1 MQNYTRLV
9 RLLAILLP
17 GLLYVCSAAEP
28 TQEQSTPRSVPASYQ
43 QAYTTNHYFLV
54 RLSSVPSPAPMQ
66 KYFSLQLDVYDGNNP
81 QQRLLDP
88 QIQIAAGMTHG
99 MKEGFAHEMPSLPR
113 IELADGV
120 TTVSG
125 LFFTMAGDWTLRV
138 TVREGGHEGTADF
151 QLPCCAN

>member
-1 MQNYTRLV
+1 MQTHTRLV

-17 GLLYVCSAAEP
+17 GVLCVCSAAEP
-28 TQEQSTPRSVPASYQ
+28 TQEQSTPRQ

-66 KYFSLQLDVYDGNNP
+66 KYFSLQLDVYDGSNP

-88 QIQIAAGMTHG
+88 KIQIAAGMTHG

-113 IELADGV
+113 IELAGGV

-151 QLPCCAN
+151 QLPCCED